1 MALHQECP
9 EILVLLLRA
18 DFTICS
24 CIAVLQAGKNIE
36 RAVDDAKDAAN
47 DAYENAKGAAR

>member
-9 EILVLLLRA
+9 ETLVLLLRA
-18 DFTICS
+18 DFTFCS